1 MSANDQGIAAAKQG
15 EYQSA
20 RRLFEQAIAQ
30 EPDRPAAYFNLAHVF
45 LRLGDAANCERVAR
59 VAVCLTPDDPD
70 QHLVLAQS
78 LAGQRRL
85 REALVSA
92 SHANRLAPGR
102 SDALRLLAD
111 LLLRLEQ
118 YASATEAFERYVA
131 LAPKDGLAL
140 NELGNLYQRLGRADD
155 ADRTYARAIQADPT
169 NVAALANRARF
180 QGDRGHV
187 EVARELYA
195 QANRG
200 NATPQMLVAAATTL
214 PVIYDS
220 VEHVRQERQ
229 RLLAELDRLYQQG
242 VRIDPTRF
250 VLPNMFYVAYQG
262 ENDREVL
269 ARFARLLTPPERR
282 AVQLPPPSPSGQ
294 QRWRLGVM
302 SKYLCDHTIGHLN
315 LGLIERLPRDRFEVV
330 LLKLS
335 GPDDAIARRYV
346 AAADQIIPVAED
358 LPTALPAIA
367 AARLDAIFFP
377 DLGMD
382 PFTFTIAASRLAP
395 LQIMTWGHPD
405 TTGLSTVDAFLS
417 VVHELPEADGHFTE
431 QLVRLPCLGVG
442 LERPPAPPPATR
454 EQFGLPEK
462 GTLYGCPQSLFKFHP
477 AFDEVLAG
485 ILQMDPNARIVL
497 IEGNHAAWTERLQRR
512 FSRTLG
518 QHASRILWLKRL
530 PREQF
535 RQLVTLCDVLLD
547 PTQFGGGHTSYE
559 AFAFGVPVVTLPSPY
574 LRGRLT
580 LTQLRQMDLEQE
592 LAVNSIPA
600 YVGRAVQLANDPTE
614 RQWLARKLIERSQ
627 RLFDPGPAVEAVS
640 AALLKLSFLTP
651 NSL

>member
-1 MSANDQGIAAAKQG
+1 MSTNDQGIASAKQG
-15 EYQSA
+15 DYQTA
-20 RRLFEQAIAQ
+20 RRLFEQAIAE

-45 LRLGDAANCERVAR
+45 LRLGDAANCEQIAR
-59 VAVCLTPDDPD
+59 VAVCLAPDDPD

-78 LAGQRRL
+78 LVAQRRL

-92 SHANRLAPGR
+92 SHAVRLGPER
-102 SDALRLLAD
+102 PDVLRVLAD

-118 YASATEAFERYVA
+118 YAPATNAFERYVA
-131 LAPKDGLAL
+131 LAPTDGLAL
-140 NELGNLYQRLGRADD
+140 NELGNLYQRLGRPDD
-155 ADRTYARAIQADPT
+155 ADQTYAQAIQADPT

-200 NATPQMLVAAATTL
+200 NATPQMLLAAATTL

-220 VEHVRQERQ
+220 VEHVQQERQ

-250 VLPNMFYVAYQG
+250 VLPNMFYVAYHG
-262 ENDREVL
+262 ENDREVMT
-269 ARFARLLTPPERR
+269 RFARLLTPPERR
-282 AVQLPPPSPSGQ
+282 AVQLPAPKPSGQ
-294 QRWRLGVM
+294 KRLRLGLM

-315 LGLIERLPRDRFEVV
+315 LRLIELLPRDQFEVV

-335 GPDDAIARRYV
+335 GPDDAIARRYA
-346 AAADQIIPVAED
+346 AAADQVIPIAED
-358 LPTALPAIA
+358 LQTALPGIA

-395 LQIMTWGHPD
+395 LQVTTWGHPD
-405 TTGLSTVDAFLS
+405 TTGLPTVDAFLS
-417 VVHELPEADGHFTE
+417 LVHELPEADGHFTE

-477 AFDEVLAG
+477 AFDEALSG
-485 ILQMDPNARIVL
+485 ILQKDANARIVL

-512 FSRTLG
+512 FARSLG
-518 QHASRILWLKRL
+518 QHSSRILWLKRL

-535 RQLVTLCDVLLD
+535 RQLLTLCDVLLD
-547 PTQFGGGHTSYE
+547 PTHFGGGHTSYE
-559 AFAFGVPVVTLPSPY
+559 AFAFGVPVVTLPSAY

-580 LTQLRQMDLEQE
+580 LAQLRQLDLEDE
-592 LAVNSIPA
+592 LAVTSIPA
-600 YVGRAVQLANDPTE
+600 YVDRAVQIANDPSQ
-614 RQWLARKLIERSQ
+614 RQRLARELVERSQ
-627 RLFDPGPAVEAVS
+627 RLFDPGPAVAAVS
-640 AALLKLSFLTP
+640 AAFLE
-651 NSL
+651 LVGG